1 MHCRNCDYPLW
12 NLRARQC
19 PECGLDFRPSEYDFV
34 CNSVQ
39 FCCPH
44 CNQAYYGTGERGAL
58 VPRQFTCV
66 SCGAPCDMDEMVLR
80 PASGVTEA
88 QTTLDE
94 HPWTAR
100 GGRGLIMRWFKTVGQ
115 SMVAPATLGRAIAA
129 NPNLGAAWR
138 FALITLAVVM
148 IGGIGLP
155 LGFLGA
161 MALFQ
166 GSFDQDLFLALSML
180 FLGYTGVQLV
190 SFILWA
196 LTAHGILL
204 VSGGAD
210 GKLGRTFEVML
221 YSSGA
226 TAGIAIPCIGPYCG
240 SQILWVWWIVS
251 ACIMLSTA
259 QRVHGGRSTLAVLT
273 FPVLAFLAAIL
284 LQVGVMMFA
293 FSAAGRVTPGG
304 PAGVPG
310 AVAIAGQGEAR
321 LLAASLQQYALG
333 HNGQYPAHVLDLAG
347 NGLLDPY
354 AFITNDSW
362 TLPEEV
368 PTPNGNLSN
377 VMVLEEGTQIR
388 TVARDAAAAL
398 PANVVAYRFGDYVFT
413 YPGINSQNSDPG
425 LWVVILS
432 WDPDVNSTSND
443 PIYVGTTAG
452 GVITFPRASMNARL
466 LEQNQLRAKYGL
478 PPLPDPSTVTH
489 GAPATQGGN

>member
-44 CNQAYYGTGERGAL
+44 CNQAYYGTGERGTL

-66 SCGAPCDMDEMVLR
+66 SCGAPCEMDEMVLR

-94 HPWTAR
+94 HPWTTR
-100 GGRGLIMRWFKTVGQ
+100 GGRGLIGRWFKTVGQ
-115 SMVAPATLGRAIAA
+115 AMVSPASLGRAIGAH
-129 NPNLGAAWR
+129 PDLGAAWR

-161 MALFQ
+161 MALVQ
-166 GSFDQDLFLALSML
+166 GSFDADMFIFFSIAFLL
-180 FLGYTGVQLV
+180 YTGVQLF

-196 LTAHGILL
+196 LIAHGVLR

-210 GKLGRTFEVML
+210 GTIGRTFEVML
-221 YSSGA
+221 YSSGT

-240 SQILWVWWIVS
+240 SQIFWVWWIVS

-259 QRVHGGRSTLAVLT
+259 QRVHGGRATLSVLT
-273 FPVLAFLAAIL
+273 FPVLAVLAAIL
-284 LQVGVMMFA
+284 MQVGVMMFA
-293 FSAAGRVTPGG
+293 VTAANRITPAG
-304 PAGVPG
+304 PVGVPG
-310 AVAIAGQGEAR
+310 AVGITGQGEAR
-321 LLAASLQQYALG
+321 LIAASMQQYAFG
-333 HNGQYPAHVLDLAG
+333 HNNQYPAHVLELAG

-362 TLPEEV
+362 TLPDEV
-368 PTPNGNLSN
+368 PTPNGTLGD
-377 VMVLEEGTQIR
+377 VMALEAAQIR
-388 TVARDAAAAL
+388 PVARDAAAAL
-398 PANVVAYRFGDYVFT
+398 PQNVVAYRFGDFVFT
-413 YPGINSQNSDPG
+413 YPGITSQDLDPG
-425 LWVVILS
+425 LWVLILD
-432 WDPDVNSTSND
+432 WDPDANNSQND
-443 PIYVGTTAG
+443 PVYVGTTAG
-452 GVITFPRASMNARL
+452 GVITFPRPSMNGRL
-466 LEQNQLRAKYGL
+466 MEQNLLRAKYGL

-489 GAPATQGGN
+489 GAPATAGGN